1 MNRVFKQDV
10 RVDFS
15 HLHFEWA
22 IQPELT
28 NYYGEQLAEA
38 KRKVDRTEEAVD
50 VAKAK
55 ATEEAFGKGL
65 KVDAAKA
72 DAEKNSE
79 YRKAVSSYNQA
90 RYESNL
96 AQAAFDAIQT
106 KKYALENL
114 VRLHG
119 QEYFAMPVEPKE
131 YEDWKGKRFS
141 EESAEKTKEQAQ
153 ANCRA
158 AAAQRR
164 VRRT

>member
-1 MNRVFKQDV
+1 MNRIFTQDV
-10 RVDFS
+10 RIDFT

-28 NYYGEQLAEA
+28 YYYGEQLAEA
-38 KRKVDRTEEAVD
+38 KRKVDRAEEAMD

-55 ATEEAFGKGL
+55 AVREAFGKGL
-65 KVDAAKA
+65 KVEDAKA
-72 DAEKNSE
+72 DAAIDPE
-79 YRKAVSSYNQA
+79 YLKAVAAYNQA
-90 RYESNL
+90 KYESNL

-131 YEDWKGKRFS
+131 YEDWKGTRFS
-141 EESAEKTKEQAQ
+141 AESTEKTKEAAT
-153 ANCRA
+153 ANCQ

-164 VRRT
+164 TRRT

>member
-1 MNRVFKQDV
+1 MNRVFAQDV
-10 RVDFS
+10 RIDFT

-22 IQPELT
+22 AQPELT
-28 NYYGEQLAEA
+28 YYYGEQLAEA
-38 KRKVDRTEEAVD
+38 KRKVDRAEEAMD
-50 VAKAK
+50 VAKSK
-55 ATEEAFGKGL
+55 ATKESFSKGL
-65 KVDAAKA
+65 KVEDAKA
-72 DAEKNSE
+72 DAALNPE
-79 YRKAVSSYNQA
+79 YTKSVSNYNQA

-131 YEDWKGKRFS
+131 YEEWKGTRFS
-141 EESAEKTKEQAQ
+141 AESTEKTKEAAT
-153 ANCRA
+153 ANCQ

>member
-1 MNRVFKQDV
+1 MNRVFTQDV
-10 RVDFS
+10 RIDFG

-22 IQPELT
+22 AQPELT
-28 NYYGEQLAEA
+28 YYYGEQLAEA
-38 KRKVDRTEEAVD
+38 KRKVDRAEEAMD

-55 ATEEAFGKGL
+55 AVREAFGKGL
-65 KVDAAKA
+65 KVDAAKS
-72 DAEKNSE
+72 DAEENKD
-79 YRKAVSSYNQA
+79 YRKTISDYNQA

-119 QEYFAMPVEPKE
+119 QEYFAIPVEPKE